1 MTECNNEKCKN
12 EATLQFD
19 HNGKLTLYCDF
30 CFDRIC
36 AVFEAMGSFK
46 PIAYP
51 IGTETK
57 G

>member
-1 MTECNNEKCKN
+1 MTKCNNETCYN

-19 HNGKLTLYCDF
+19 HNGKLTLYCGE

-36 AVFEAMGSFK
+36 TIFEAMGAFK

-51 IGTETK
+51 IGAEIK
-57 G
+57 D

>member
-1 MTECNNEKCKN
+1 MTECNNEQCKN

-19 HNGKLTLYCDF
+19 HNGKLTLYCDL

-36 AVFEAMGSFK
+36 VVFKAMEAFE